1 MIAVADLVVTAT
13 TRTTARTTALTRAY
27 PAVGSEGVA
36 NTYAMAKPELTS
48 ALIEAT
54 TTRRT
59 TARVTVT
66 LSLLF
71 SIGRRLCL
79 RRVLAADVQQAVE
92 VTGGR
97 HDPDLTCRDACTA
110 VSAWHLRMD

>member
-1 MIAVADLVVTAT
+1 MIAEADLIETAI
-13 TRTTARTTALTRAY
+13 TRTTARTTPLTRAY

-36 NTYAMAKPELTS
+36 STNAVAKPVLTS

-54 TTRRT
+54 TTRRP

-71 SIGRRLCL
+71 SIGRRLGL
-79 RRVLAADVQQAVE
+79 RRVLAADVQQADKP
-92 VTGGR
+92 TLPRNSPG
-97 HDPDLTCRDACTA
+97 
-110 VSAWHLRMD
+110 